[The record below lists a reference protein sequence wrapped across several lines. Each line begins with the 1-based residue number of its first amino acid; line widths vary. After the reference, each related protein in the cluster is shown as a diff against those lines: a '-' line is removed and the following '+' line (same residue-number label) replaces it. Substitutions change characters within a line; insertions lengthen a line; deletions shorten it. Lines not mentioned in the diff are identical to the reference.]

1 MTYDNLVT
9 AIAEAER
16 FLVKA
21 QEARAVCEWKPS
33 ITDFG
38 IPYSSPAI
46 AACKRASLDLTM
58 ALVKLRNK

>member
-16 FLVKA
+16 FLLKA
-21 QEARAVCEWKPS
+21 REARAVCEWRLKS
-33 ITDFG
+33 REYD
-38 IPYSSPAI
+38 IPEPSPAI

-58 ALVKLRNK
+58 ALAKLRK